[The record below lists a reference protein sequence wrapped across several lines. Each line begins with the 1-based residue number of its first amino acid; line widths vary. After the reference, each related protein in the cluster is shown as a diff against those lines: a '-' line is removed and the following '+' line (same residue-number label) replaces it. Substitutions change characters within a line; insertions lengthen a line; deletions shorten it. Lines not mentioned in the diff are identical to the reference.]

1 MHNPNGMM
9 PNGAESLPLDAR
21 GWRADLDEAARAYA
35 ADRMSAGRLAA
46 HFRRAAGERADLPAR
61 YRAVLERLLQ
71 PLEASALFSEESC
84 SFSRTDLARSL
95 QEWVA
100 ATERLP
106 GS

>member
-1 MHNPNGMM
+1 MHNPNGMV
-9 PNGAESLPLDAR
+9 PNGAESLP
-21 GWRADLDEAARAYA
+21 
-35 ADRMSAGRLAA
+35 
-46 HFRRAAGERADLPAR
+46 
-61 YRAVLERLLQ
+61 Q
-71 PLEASALFSEESC
+71 EASALFSEESC